1 MSQAATIGQQLLASN
16 TELEGEMVS
25 WRKAIVLNA
34 ALHVALVTEDVDK
47 AYKCIFEGADPSAS
61 TRTGEALLLIACR
74 LGNTQLLRILLE
86 AGASVTAADDASGEG
101 PLHVCTSARPLS
113 GAHVECV
120 RMLLERGADPMARTA
135 TGKTAFDLCPASGP
149 IGISLHCRRIREALD
164 RKSGTCGERMVPSSC
179 GRCRC

>member
-164 RKSGTCGERMVPSSC
+164 RKSGTCGERMVPPIVM
-179 GRCRC
+179 REV